1 MAKGWVLSNMSNNNP
16 ITQRYLQQLEEQIA
30 AAEAEISQQLKALK
44 NKHEGEWCE
53 LLPNSEALSDF
64 IVNNTEII
72 EKFAEL
78 IVITGVLKLARRLET
93 PSPLN

>member
-1 MAKGWVLSNMSNNNP
+1 MVKGRVLNNMSNNNL

-30 AAEAEISQQLKALK
+30 SVEAELSQQLKAMK
-44 NKHEGEWCE
+44 NKYEGEWCE

-72 EKFAEL
+72 EQFAEL
-78 IVITGVLKLARRLET
+78 IVIKGVLKLARRLET

>member
-1 MAKGWVLSNMSNNNP
+1 MSNNNP

-44 NKHEGEWCE
+44 NKYEGEWCE

-64 IVNNTEII
+64 IVNNTDII

-78 IVITGVLKLARRLET
+78 IVLNGVLKLARRLET

>member
-1 MAKGWVLSNMSNNNP
+1 MSNNNL

-30 AAEAEISQQLKALK
+30 SVEAELSQQLKAMK
-44 NKHEGEWCE
+44 NKYEGEWCE

-72 EKFAEL
+72 EQFAEL
-78 IVITGVLKLARRLET
+78 IVIKGVLKLARRLET